1 MNGTRA
7 HRPRRQAVTV
17 TALSQ
22 ATFCSHC
29 SSRSLD
35 ISHWRRWS
43 KINSTN
49 TGSRCLTT
57 VLHWVDQLHHNTD
70 TGVTRAWTH
79 FTTTQTLESLQPGL
93 TSPQHR
99 HWSHSSLDSLHH
111 NIDTGVAPAWTH
123 FTTTQT
129 LESLQ
134 PGLTSPRHRHWSHSS
149 LDSLHYHTDTGVAPA
164 WTHFTTQKHCRQLKQ
179 VQCSVE
185 AALVSDAA
193 VRKKAGNCIRAIIDR
208 VKVLCPTGHKT
219 GHFGYIPQANKEL
232 NLTQQKH
239 TKKKC
244 TTTQNKHQKN

>member
-134 PGLTSPRHRHWSHSS
+134 PGLTSPQHRHWSRSC
-149 LDSLHYHTDTGVAPA
+149 LDSLHNTEALQ
-164 WTHFTTQKHCRQLKQ
+164 TTQTGSMQRGS
-179 VQCSVE
+179 CSGQRRGSE
-185 AALVSDAA
+185 KKS
-193 VRKKAGNCIRAIIDR
+193 RK
-208 VKVLCPTGHKT
+208 LHKSN
-219 GHFGYIPQANKEL
+219 HWSS
-232 NLTQQKH
+232 
-239 TKKKC
+239 
-244 TTTQNKHQKN
+244 

>member
-93 TSPQHR
+93 TSLPYR
-99 HWSHSSLDSLHH
+99 HWSRSCLDSLH
-111 NIDTGVAPAWTH
+111 NTEALQ
-123 FTTTQT
+123 TTQT
-129 LESLQ
+129 GSMQRGSCSGQRRGSEKKSRKLHKSN
-134 PGLTSPRHRHWSHSS
+134 HWSS
-149 LDSLHYHTDTGVAPA
+149 
-164 WTHFTTQKHCRQLKQ
+164 
-179 VQCSVE
+179 
-185 AALVSDAA
+185 
-193 VRKKAGNCIRAIIDR
+193 
-208 VKVLCPTGHKT
+208 
-219 GHFGYIPQANKEL
+219 
-232 NLTQQKH
+232 
-239 TKKKC
+239 
-244 TTTQNKHQKN
+244 